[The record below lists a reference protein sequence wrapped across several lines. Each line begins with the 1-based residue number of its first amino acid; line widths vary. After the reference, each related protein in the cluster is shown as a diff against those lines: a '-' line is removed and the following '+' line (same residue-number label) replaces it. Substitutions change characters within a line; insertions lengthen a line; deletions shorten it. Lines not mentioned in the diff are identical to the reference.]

1 MIFINIEIHNYLNK
15 TEHQLNNPKFNN
27 PIEFAE
33 WTYEKAKINFNTT
46 FPNFPIYNN
55 FIYWC
60 NLGINI
66 GSEQNKLRPV
76 IIVGTTIKSTI
87 AIIIPLTSK
96 RIKDKFWYHV
106 DLEKIDST
114 ALVEQLRVIS
124 KIRIVNPFRQKGK
137 MVIISEIDW
146 EKINQQLQ
154 ALYRLKP
161 LKNK

>member
-1 MIFINIEIHNYLNK
+1 MNKEIHENILE
-15 TEHQLNNPKFNN
+15 TEKILQATNGQDTVEYS
-27 PIEFAE
+27 I
-33 WTYEKAKINFNTT
+33 WTKQKALLKYNENI
-46 FPNFPIYNN
+46 PVFPIYNN

-76 IIVGTTIKSTI
+76 IIVGTTIKSKI

-137 MVIISEIDW
+137 MVIISKSDW
-146 EKINQQLQ
+146 NKINRQLQ
-154 ALYRLKP
+154 VLYRLKP
-161 LKNK
+161 LKNTQN

>member
-66 GSEQNKLRPV
+66 GSEQNKIRPTLILRSFKQSP
-76 IIVGTTIKSTI
+76 ICTIL
-87 AIIIPLTSK
+87 PLTSK
-96 RIKDKFWYHV
+96 RLQDKFQFHI
-106 DLEKIDST
+106 DLENLNST
-114 ALVEQLRVIS
+114 VLIEQIRVVSKLRFL
-124 KIRIVNPFRQKGK
+124 NPYRLKGK
-137 MVIISEIDW
+137 LITISQNDW
-146 EKINQQLQ
+146 DKINIQLEN
-154 ALYRLKP
+154 LYRLRP
-161 LKNK
+161 LSK